1 MFLTSSFGRCVI
13 GTIARTQA
21 ARRFCHARST
31 VPDITLPNVE
41 SRLIQGHV
49 LTAPL
54 TVLDYETRSYVQAYA
69 HSPLPHPSG
78 LVSHIDPHLCAR
90 MRLVSRHVQSDVG
103 MEGTPEAARPCS
115 TGLIRR

>member
-21 ARRFCHARST
+21 ARRFCHARKT

-41 SRLIQGHV
+41 SRLIQGHG

-54 TVLDYETRSYVQAYA
+54 TILDYKTRSYVTGICAQSAPTSQRISFAY
-69 HSPLPHPSG
+69 
-78 LVSHIDPHLCAR
+78 
-90 MRLVSRHVQSDVG
+90 
-103 MEGTPEAARPCS
+103 
-115 TGLIRR
+115 